1 MAVFLPELADEDLTA
16 QLDRTSGYIS
26 SVGGTIKEVLTDS
39 PWGRRRLAYPIRFD
53 SQDFRDGFYAVYHF
67 DLEPSAMVDIER
79 ELKLDTRVMRY
90 LVVHDDPKAG
100 ERNTGRSDDDE
111 AGTEDADGASAP
123 AGDASA
129 PAAATIELTDAP
141 AATETAAVTAP
152 IEVPSDTAQA
162 DSAPED
168 AEAVSG
174 TSEPAAPI
182 EAPVSRE
189 AADDV
194 VVPAVPADLENTPEQ
209 EEPVEEAV
217 PAASEDDSTD
227 PEQEDK
233 S

>member
-1 MAVFLPELADEDLTA
+1 MAVFLPELADEDLTT

-100 ERNTGRSDDDE
+100 ERNTGRSDDE
-111 AGTEDADGASAP
+111 ASTGNADGVSASAP
-123 AGDASA
+123 AE
-129 PAAATIELTDAP
+129 ATIELTDAP
-141 AATETAAVTAP
+141 AATETAAATDA

-162 DSAPED
+162 DSTPDD
-168 AEAVSG
+168 AETVSG
-174 TSEPAAPI
+174 TSEPVAPI
-182 EAPVSRE
+182 EAPVSSE
-189 AADDV
+189 AVDDV
-194 VVPAVPADLENTPEQ
+194 VVPAVSAELESTPEQ
-209 EEPVEEAV
+209 EEPVEESV
-217 PAASEDDSTD
+217 PAAPEDDSTD
-227 PEQEDK
+227 PEQKDE